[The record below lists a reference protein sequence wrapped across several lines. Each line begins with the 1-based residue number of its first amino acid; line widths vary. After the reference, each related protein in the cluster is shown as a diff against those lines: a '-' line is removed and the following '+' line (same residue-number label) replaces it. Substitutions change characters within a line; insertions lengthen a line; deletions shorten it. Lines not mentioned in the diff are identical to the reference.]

1 MSLILE
7 ALKKSE
13 ARRQLGEAPG
23 LGTPFTVARRRRS
36 PLPIIV
42 VLVLAGAAFGWYYM
56 RSMPR
61 HPAAGE
67 TTATQAHAADTAI
80 AGRPNPQTIAAANP
94 APANRFNAPTA
105 TPRTVA
111 PAEPARSPFTGPG
124 APGQAARN
132 TDARAHDPRLANPQA
147 SAVNVGAGEGG
158 LGRAQHVNPG
168 ATNAVA
174 PPRAAAEAAHTH
186 PQLRGSALT
195 GTAQPTTSAIAETR
209 GAAAST
215 RVATANPRPIAVPP
229 PLPAPAPTPP
239 QPAPTSPAPA
249 AVAPAAPDMPLYY
262 ELPFNV
268 RKDLPTL
275 IVSMHVFAALPAQ
288 RFVVIDG
295 ERKVEGETI
304 KEGLTLREIRAD
316 GIVLEFRGQKFFYPR
331 PGR

>member
-23 LGTPFTVARRRRS
+23 LGTPFTVARRRRN

-42 VLVLAGAAFGWYYM
+42 VLVLAVAGFGWYYV

-67 TTATQAHAADTAI
+67 TTAAQAPAGGTAVAGKANPPAAT
-80 AGRPNPQTIAAANP
+80 AANP
-94 APANRFNAPTA
+94 AVANRFNTPAA
-105 TPRTVA
+105 TPRTAV
-111 PAEPARSPFTGPG
+111 PEPARSPFMP
-124 APGQAARN
+124 AQQAARGA
-132 TDARAHDPRLANPQA
+132 DARAHDPRMANLQA
-147 SAVNVGAGEGG
+147 SAGNAGAGEGG
-158 LGRAQHVNPG
+158 PVKMQRLNPG
-168 ATNAVA
+168 AAN
-174 PPRAAAEAAHTH
+174 AAAQARATAEARFTH
-186 PQLRGSALT
+186 AQVPVQNGI
-195 GTAQPTTSAIAETR
+195 AQPTPKAMPEAP
-209 GAAAST
+209 AAAATSS
-215 RVATANPRPIAVPP
+215 VAPANSRPVAMPPPQVP
-229 PLPAPAPTPP
+229 PLPAATLP
-239 QPAPTSPAPA
+239 QPAPAPPPAPA
-249 AVAPAAPDMPLYY
+249 AAPPAAADMPLYY

-275 IVSMHVFAALPAQ
+275 TVSMHVFATVPAQ
-288 RFVVIDG
+288 RFVVVDG

>member
-42 VLVLAGAAFGWYYM
+42 VLVLAVAAFGWYYV

-61 HPAAGE
+61 HSTAGE
-67 TTATQAHAADTAI
+67 TGAAQAAA
-80 AGRPNPQTIAAANP
+80 AGKANPPTTTAANP
-94 APANRFNAPTA
+94 AAANRFNPATA
-105 TPRTVA
+105 TPRTA
-111 PAEPARSPFTGPG
+111 ATADPARSPFTAPG
-124 APGQAARN
+124 APGQQARGG
-132 TDARAHDPRLANPQA
+132 DARGHDPRMAHPQA
-147 SAVNVGAGEGG
+147 SAGSAGEGAP
-158 LGRAQHVNPG
+158 GRMQRTNPG
-168 ATNAVA
+168 AANAAAQARATAETGLKRTQGSAPGGIA
-174 PPRAAAEAAHTH
+174 PPAANGAPETRAAAATTNVA
-186 PQLRGSALT
+186 SAN
-195 GTAQPTTSAIAETR
+195 S
-209 GAAAST
+209 
-215 RVATANPRPIAVPP
+215 RPVAVPP
-229 PLPAPAPTPP
+229 PQVSAPPAATPP
-239 QPAPTSPAPA
+239 QPAPAPPPEPA
-249 AVAPAAPDMPLYY
+249 AAPPAAPDMPLYY

-268 RKDLPTL
+268 RKDLPALT
-275 IVSMHVFAALPAQ
+275 VSMHVYAAVPAQ
-288 RFVVIDG
+288 RFVVVDG